1 MNPITVIVLIFSFL
15 AIADKIFGDRFGLG
29 KELENAF
36 RIFCPM
42 MLSMLGMLIVSP
54 AIGQWMMPVF
64 EGFYNL
70 FGIDPSVI
78 PASLFA
84 NDMGG
89 QALSLAICKSEAIG
103 NFNAYVVSSML
114 GCVISFTSPFSIGV
128 VKPHQH
134 RDLFFGTLC
143 GIATVPVGC
152 FVAGLMCGLDILTL
166 LLTLLPL
173 LIFAFVIGFF
183 LILFPNGCIKAF
195 TIFGHV
201 IRIIALLGL
210 ACAIFTFL
218 TKIPVVPYF
227 ETMEN
232 ASAICVNACITLSG
246 TMPLMF
252 LVSKVLNKPMTRL
265 GSCIGVD
272 GISAIGF
279 LSSLVTNATT
289 FGVMDRMN
297 RKGVV
302 LNAAFS
308 VSASYVFG
316 SHLAFTMAFDSRYVA
331 PVIVGKLV
339 SGIAAIV
346 LSCLIF
352 KEPQPDTIR
361 ED

>member
-1 MNPITVIVLIFSFL
+1 MNPITIVVLIFSFL
-15 AIADKIFGDRFGLG
+15 AIADKLFGDRFGLG
-29 KELENAF
+29 EELENAF
-36 RIFCPM
+36 HIFCPM
-42 MLSMLGMLIVSP
+42 MLSMLGMLIISP
-54 AIGQWMMPVF
+54 ALGHWLMPVF
-64 EGFYNL
+64 EGFYNV

-89 QALSLAICKSEAIG
+89 QALSHAICKSEAVG

-114 GCVISFTSPFSIGV
+114 GCVISFTIPFSIGI
-128 VKPHQH
+128 VKKHQH

-173 LIFAFVIGFF
+173 ILFALVIGTF

-195 TIFGHV
+195 TIFGHI
-201 IRIIALLGL
+201 IRAIALTGL

-227 ETMEN
+227 DTMEN

-246 TMPLMF
+246 TMPLMYI
-252 LVSKVLNKPMTRL
+252 VSKLLHKPMTRL
-265 GSCIGVD
+265 GSSIGID

-297 RKGVV
+297 KKGVV

-331 PVIVGKLV
+331 PVIVGKLL
-339 SGIAAIV
+339 SGVAAVV
-346 LSCLIF
+346 LATLIY
-352 KEPQPDTIR
+352 KEKPS
-361 ED
+361 EM

>member
-1 MNPITVIVLIFSFL
+1 MNPITIVVLIFSFL
-15 AIADKIFGDRFGLG
+15 AIADKLFGDRFGLG

-36 RIFCPM
+36 HIFCPM
-42 MLSMLGMLIVSP
+42 MLSMLGMLIISP
-54 AIGQWMMPVF
+54 ALGHWLMPVF
-64 EGFYNL
+64 EGFYNV

-89 QALSLAICKSEAIG
+89 QALSHAICKSEAVG

-114 GCVISFTSPFSIGV
+114 GCVISFTIPFSIGI
-128 VKPHQH
+128 VKKHQH

-173 LIFAFVIGFF
+173 ILFALVIGTF

-195 TIFGHV
+195 TIFGHI
-201 IRIIALLGL
+201 IRAIALAGL

-227 ETMEN
+227 DTMEN

-246 TMPLMF
+246 TMPLMYI
-252 LVSKVLNKPMTRL
+252 VSKLLHKPMTRL
-265 GSCIGVD
+265 GSSIGID

-297 RKGVV
+297 KKGVV

-331 PVIVGKLV
+331 PVIVGKLL
-339 SGIAAIV
+339 SGVAAVV
-346 LSCLIF
+346 LATLIY
-352 KEPQPDTIR
+352 KEKPS
-361 ED
+361 EM

>member
-1 MNPITVIVLIFSFL
+1 MNPITVVVLIFSFL
-15 AIADKIFGDRFGLG
+15 AIADKLFGDRFGLG

-36 RIFCPM
+36 HIFCPM
-42 MLSMLGMLIVSP
+42 MLSMLGMLIISP
-54 AIGQWMMPVF
+54 ALGHWLMPVF
-64 EGFYNL
+64 EGFYNI

-89 QALSLAICKSEAIG
+89 QALSHTVCKSEAVG

-114 GCVISFTSPFSIGV
+114 GCVISFTIPFSIGI
-128 VKPHQH
+128 VKKEQH

-173 LIFAFVIGFF
+173 ILFALIIGTF

-195 TIFGHV
+195 TIFGHI
-201 IRIIALLGL
+201 IRTVALAGL

-227 ETMEN
+227 DTMEN
-232 ASAICVNACITLSG
+232 ASAICVNACITLTG
-246 TMPLMF
+246 TMPLMYV
-252 LVSKVLNKPMTRL
+252 VSKLLNKPMTRL
-265 GSCIGVD
+265 GSAIGID
-272 GISAIGF
+272 SISAIGF

-289 FGVMDRMN
+289 FGIMDRMN
-297 RKGVV
+297 KKGVI

-331 PVIVGKLV
+331 PVIAGKLI
-339 SGIAAIV
+339 SGISAAV
-346 LSCLIF
+346 LAFFLCKNK
-352 KEPQPDTIR
+352 KE
-361 ED
+361 ESN

>member
-1 MNPITVIVLIFSFL
+1 MNPITVVVLIFSFL
-15 AIADKIFGDRFGLG
+15 AIADKLFGDRFGLG
-29 KELENAF
+29 KELEHAF
-36 RIFCPM
+36 QIFCPM
-42 MLSMLGMLIVSP
+42 MLSMLGMLIISP
-54 AIGQWMMPVF
+54 ALGHWLMPVF
-64 EGFYNL
+64 EGFYNV

-89 QALSLAICKSEAIG
+89 QALSHTICKSEAVG

-114 GCVISFTSPFSIGV
+114 GCVISFTIPFSIGV
-128 VKPHQH
+128 VKKEQH
-134 RDLFFGTLC
+134 RDLFFGILC

-173 LIFAFVIGFF
+173 LIFALIIGTF

-195 TIFGHV
+195 TVFGYI
-201 IRIIALLGL
+201 IRAIALAGL

-218 TKIPVVPYF
+218 TKIPLVPYF
-227 ETMEN
+227 DTMEN

-246 TMPLMF
+246 TMPLMY
-252 LVSKVLNKPMTRL
+252 LVSKLLHKPMTRL
-265 GSCIGVD
+265 GSSVDID

-289 FGVMDRMN
+289 FSVMDRMN

-308 VSASYVFG
+308 VSASFVFG
-316 SHLAFTMAFDSRYVA
+316 GHLAFTMAFDSRYVA
-331 PVIVGKLV
+331 PVIVGKLL
-339 SGIAAIV
+339 SGVAAVV
-346 LSCLIF
+346 LAMLIY
-352 KEPQPDTIR
+352 KVKPSDLQ
-361 ED
+361 